1 MTKAF
6 LEIGGLFEDNWTGI
20 GTVIAS
26 IAARALEDSSIEW
39 SFCYETLR
47 IPRDRVRELLDQRSG
62 LGSIALLASRAW
74 ETSEISPDEAAQAI
88 GIYPNI
94 KPMHRFFGYEASIV
108 YDLSPILTPEFHSAA
123 NIGHFANRIRGDMES
138 SDHVFCISQATLSDV
153 KAYFQLPDD
162 QVSIIEMGVAFDPAD
177 LSAGLTGLWGGTA
190 EPYVAIVGTLEPRKN
205 GALMFEYLA
214 QNPSFASRYRIVF
227 IGRDGWLEEKER
239 LLGLLGRSGVDPARV
254 TFTGYVSD
262 AEKLTLMLNSAFCVY
277 PSRFE
282 GYGLPVLEAAALGK
296 VTVCSNSSSLPEV
309 APRASIFFDPLDVF
323 EFAQAIRIA
332 ELRAAQTRSSQQ
344 ALEEIIRRLEP
355 LSWDRAYMPIADW
368 VRTRA

>member
-26 IAARALEDSSIEW
+26 VAARALDDPSIDW
-39 SFCYETLR
+39 NFCYETLR
-47 IPRDRVRELLDQRSG
+47 IPRDRIRELIDQRSG
-62 LGSIALLASRAW
+62 LGSIGLLASRAW
-74 ETSEISPDEAAQAI
+74 EAPVISPTEAADAV

-94 KPMHRFFGYEASIV
+94 KPMHRFFGHEASII

-123 NIGHFANRIRGDMES
+123 NIGHFANRIKSDMES

-153 KAYFQLPDD
+153 QAYFRLPDD
-162 QVSIIEMGVAFDPAD
+162 KVSIIQMGAAFDPAD
-177 LSAGLTGLWGGTA
+177 ISAGLASLWGGTA

-205 GALMFEYLA
+205 GALIFEYLA

-239 LLGLLGRSGVDPARV
+239 LLALLGQSGVDPSRV

-262 AEKLTLMLNSAFCVY
+262 AEKLALMLNSAFCVY

-282 GYGLPVLEAAALGK
+282 GYGLPVLEASALGK

-309 APRASIFFDPLDVF
+309 APEASIFFDPLDVF
-323 EFAQAIRIA
+323 DLAQAMRIA
-332 ELRAAQTRSSQQ
+332 ELRASQTRSSDQ
-344 ALEEIIRRLEP
+344 ALEEIMRRVAP
-355 LSWDRAYMPIADW
+355 LSWDRAYQPIAEW

>member
-6 LEIGGLFEDNWTGI
+6 LEVGGLFEDNWTGI

-26 IAARALEDSSIEW
+26 IAVRALEDPLIDW

-47 IPRDRVRELLDQRSG
+47 IPDDRIRELLDQRSG
-62 LGSIALLASRAW
+62 LGSIGLLAGRVW
-74 ETSEISPDEAAQAI
+74 EASEISPAEAADAV

-94 KPMHRFFGYEASIV
+94 KPMHRFFGHEASIV

-153 KAYFQLPDD
+153 QAYFRLPDE
-162 QVSIIEMGVAFDPAD
+162 QVSVIEMGVAFDPAD
-177 LSAGLTGLWGGTA
+177 VSAGLASLWGRTA

-214 QNPSFASRYRIVF
+214 QNPSFASRYRVVF

-239 LLGLLGRSGVDPARV
+239 LLDLLGRSGVDPSRV

-309 APRASIFFDPLDVF
+309 APEASIFGDPLDVF
-323 EFAQAIRIA
+323 DCSQAMRIA
-332 ELRAAQTRSSQQ
+332 ELRAAPTRSSQQ
-344 ALEEIIRRLEP
+344 ALEDIMLRVEP
-355 LSWDRAYMPIADW
+355 LSWDRAYRPIAEW
-368 VRTRA
+368 VRTRK

>member
-1 MTKAF
+1 MKTAY
-6 LEIGGLFEDNWTGI
+6 LEVGGLFEDNWTGI

-26 IAARALEDSSIEW
+26 IAARALEDTTIDW
-39 SFCYETLR
+39 NFCYETLK
-47 IPRDRVRELLDQRSG
+47 IPRDRIRELLDQRSG
-62 LGSIALLASRAW
+62 LGSLGLLASRVW
-74 ETSEISPDEAAQAI
+74 EAAEITPAEAATAV

-94 KPMHRFFGYEASIV
+94 KPMHRFFGTEASIV

-123 NIGHFANRIRGDMES
+123 NIGHFANRIGGDMAS

-153 KAYFQLPDD
+153 QAYFRLPDN

-177 LSAGLTGLWGGTA
+177 LSAGLTGLWGGTV

-227 IGRDGWLEEKER
+227 IGRDGWLDEKER
-239 LLGLLGRSGVDPARV
+239 LLGLLGSSGVDPGRV
-254 TFTGYVSD
+254 TFTGFVSD

-309 APRASIFFDPLDVF
+309 APEASIFFDPLDVF

-344 ALEEIIRRLEP
+344 ALEEIMRRAAP
-355 LSWDRAYMPIADW
+355 LSWDRAYRPIADW
-368 VRTRA
+368 VRAHP